1 MSLLST
7 LPYFYFSPNS
17 STFNPLILLL
27 SYPPI
32 VSSFVRLF
40 FFCPTLLLLPYSSSF
55 VLLFFFCPT
64 LLVLLF
70 FFCPTLLLQSYTSI
84 VSSLSCSSS
93 FVLPP
98 IVSSL
103 SYSSSFVLLFFFCP
117 TLLLSSYSSSFVL
130 LANPNFF
137 ILLLSSINSL
147 QHVTLY
153 LSVVLQEKVEAEK
166 RYI

>member
-64 LLVLLF
+64 LLLLPYSSSSVLHFHRFFFILLF
-70 FFCPTLLLQSYTSI
+70 FFCPTPHR
-84 VSSLSCSSS
+84 
-93 FVLPP
+93 FF
-98 IVSSL
+98 
-103 SYSSSFVLLFFFCP
+103 FVLLFFFCP

>member
-40 FFCPTLLLLPYSSSF
+40 FFCPILLLLPYSYSF
-55 VLLFFFCPT
+55 ALLFFFSPT
-64 LLVLLF
+64 LPSFLLYPALLLLSYPPNRF
-70 FFCPTLLLQSYTSI
+70 FFCPTLLLFSYPPHR
-84 VSSLSCSSS
+84 S
-93 FVLPP
+93 F
-98 IVSSL
+98 
-103 SYSSSFVLLFFFCP
+103 FVLLFFFCP

-130 LANPNFF
+130 LANPNLF
-137 ILLLSSINSL
+137 ILLHSSINSL